1 MSDADI
7 VESFKSGIEPG
18 LRDPYTQVNVL
29 LIHWEKNDLNR
40 VEKEVQELR
49 AVFEETY
56 KYNSV
61 VFRIPTDKSCRKR
74 LNQEIIGFVENQSQ
88 RDSLIIIYYA
98 GHCGPG
104 KHGQAEWTAFEDKNE
119 PALSWNEGQQLLFS
133 APGDV
138 LLILDC
144 CHASLIAVGSKDE
157 GSRFEL
163 IAASATAKD
172 RQNAETTMTPVPGPH
187 SFTRI
192 LTRLLKKHASEGISS
207 ENLCSEIREDGKITV
222 TPVFHN
228 FVRKSPTNIRLQS
241 VNQERGFIQKPSGY
255 LLFRASLS
263 GDVTGTQIAEWLKSA
278 APSHVTAVSIEAVVS
293 RARRIQEAFPKGSA
307 FEKLSE
313 AARDEI
319 IWSMRGLNTTMA
331 EAADRASNSTP
342 IPTSEKAEA
351 VQQSWG
357 RLKENVSR
365 VNTAI
370 ETPFL
375 LEDNASRGSKLP
387 QDSIKDDEFPSILEA
402 ADVDAALLL
411 REAIR
416 NEDPCLHTIEINREE
431 IAFKTPKHR
440 GGSGGK
446 FNQNRFK
453 YGTVA
458 GQPVVMET
466 YMYKEASDHSGE
478 PQPQT
483 LRQAQRIT
491 GLLCHPKRKEFHIL
505 PCAGFFRNRR
515 AKELG
520 LAFNLPPTFDSGD
533 GGGVVTLIE
542 MYKMH
547 KIVPLGH
554 RVHLAWALTTAIEHF
569 HRVGWVHKG
578 IRSNNIAFI
587 ATSNI
592 SPVQESSDE
601 DEEDS
606 HSPRLGKFD
615 LSNPLLFGFEYSRAG
630 DEATYLE
637 EDHSQANNL
646 YRIPERWGKPTARF
660 EKSHDVYSLGVVLF
674 EIALW
679 KDVGSA
685 LKSYLDK
692 GRVISSEVAQL
703 LMDKCVKMLPHQV
716 GAVFARCILT
726 CLDFGSKTKGLNEYE
741 TQRYFQNNV
750 VEPMRRAVGRI

>member
-7 VESFKSGIEPG
+7 VQSFKSGIEPG

-74 LNQEIIGFVENQSQ
+74 LNQEIIGFVEDQSQ

-207 ENLCSEIREDGKITV
+207 ENLCSEIREDGKIT
-222 TPVFHN
+222 
-228 FVRKSPTNIRLQS
+228 
-241 VNQERGFIQKPSGY
+241 
-255 LLFRASLS
+255 

-278 APSHVTAVSIEAVVS
+278 APSNVTAVSIEAVVS

-319 IWSMRGLNTTMA
+319 LWSMRGLNTTMA
-331 EAADRASNSTP
+331 EAADRASNPTP

-351 VQQSWG
+351 VQQSWD
-357 RLKENVSR
+357 RLKENMSR
-365 VNTAI
+365 V
-370 ETPFL
+370 
-375 LEDNASRGSKLP
+375 
-387 QDSIKDDEFPSILEA
+387 DEFPSILEA

-416 NEDPCLHTIEINREE
+416 NEDPCLHTIEISREE
-431 IAFKTPKHR
+431 IVFKTPKHR
-440 GGSGGK
+440 GGPSGK
-446 FNQNRFK
+446 LNQNRFK
-453 YGTVA
+453 YGTLS

-491 GLLCHPKRKEFHIL
+491 GLLCHPKRKGFHIL

-569 HRVGWVHKG
+569 NRVGWVHKG

-592 SPVQESSDE
+592 PSVQESSDE
-601 DEEDS
+601 DEEDVN
-606 HSPRLGKFD
+606 SPRLGNFN

-692 GRVISSEVAQL
+692 GRVIASEVAQL

-741 TQRYFQNNV
+741 TQRYLQRNV